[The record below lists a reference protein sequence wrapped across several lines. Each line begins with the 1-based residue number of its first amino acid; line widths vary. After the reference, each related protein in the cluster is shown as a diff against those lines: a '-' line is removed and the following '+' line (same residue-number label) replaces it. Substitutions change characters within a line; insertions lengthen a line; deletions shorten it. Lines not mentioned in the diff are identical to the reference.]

1 MFSIFP
7 IRVSVGSLSIRKFS
21 KYSDNFN
28 SVSEA
33 MSTSMAGTDVSLCSS
48 GRQPNVIKT
57 QQTRSQTLCWSWKKI
72 DFLIW
77 NKCLDILQC
86 QVRQFNTLFIL
97 LVVPAG
103 GGGDRNKSD
112 YAKKFLSHFRFVLG
126 IYRLMFVF
134 EPFARYHFPRR
145 VISNPF
151 VVCFKFTT
159 FAVTSFFICYW
170 MRESPGVSANVCE
183 AVGRNS
189 FLFPVNCFI
198 LPDKSHHQRVNMSI
212 LFDRILLIVP

>member
-1 MFSIFP
+1 MIEYNYYRLKEYNSILHSPFEP
-7 IRVSVGSLSIRKFS
+7 MP
-21 KYSDNFN
+21 Y
-28 SVSEA
+28 
-33 MSTSMAGTDVSLCSS
+33 CSFHFH
-48 GRQPNVIKT
+48 
-57 QQTRSQTLCWSWKKI
+57 
-72 DFLIW
+72 FLPMPRHSPMPSPTI
-77 NKCLDILQC
+77 QHF
-86 QVRQFNTLFIL
+86 VYFA
-97 LVVPAG
+97 VVPAG

-134 EPFARYHFPRR
+134 EPFTRYHFPRR

>member
-1 MFSIFP
+1 MIEYNYYRLKEYNSILHSPFEP
-7 IRVSVGSLSIRKFS
+7 MPYCSFHFHFLPMPRHSPMPSPTIQHFVYFAGS
-21 KYSDNFN
+21 
-28 SVSEA
+28 
-33 MSTSMAGTDVSLCSS
+33 SS
-48 GRQPNVIKT
+48 RRRW
-57 QQTRSQTLCWSWKKI
+57 RSQQKRLRQKI
-72 DFLIW
+72 
-77 NKCLDILQC
+77 
-86 QVRQFNTLFIL
+86 
-97 LVVPAG
+97 
-103 GGGDRNKSD
+103 S
-112 YAKKFLSHFRFVLG
+112 VLG

-170 MRESPGVSANVCE
+170 MRKSPGVSANVCE
-183 AVGRNS
+183 AVGRDS
-189 FLFPVNCFI
+189 FLFTVNCFI